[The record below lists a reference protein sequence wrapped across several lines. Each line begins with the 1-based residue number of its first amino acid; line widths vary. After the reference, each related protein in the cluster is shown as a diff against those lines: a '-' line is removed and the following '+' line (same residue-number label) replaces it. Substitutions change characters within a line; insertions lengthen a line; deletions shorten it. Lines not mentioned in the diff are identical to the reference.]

1 MKTLFFIMSL
11 FGTTILFSQSITKQ
25 VVASSGESLTNG
37 STQLTLTIGE
47 AVIGNI
53 DNTTTVQQG
62 FLANIQANTLSVED
76 QLVDATIKLYPNPVT
91 EYLTIDI
98 DKLTELS
105 IVIYNIT
112 GKEIYKSKLNQ
123 QRNTINVS
131 ALSSGTYLIQINT
144 TNSLQS
150 KSFKIIKQ

>member
-1 MKTLFFIMSL
+1 MSL